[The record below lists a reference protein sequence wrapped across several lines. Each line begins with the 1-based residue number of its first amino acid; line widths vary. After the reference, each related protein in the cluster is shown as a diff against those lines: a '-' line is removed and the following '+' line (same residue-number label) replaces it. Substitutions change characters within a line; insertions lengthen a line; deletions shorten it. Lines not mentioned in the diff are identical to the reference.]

1 MSSRRPSRVDREAVR
16 VPRVERVP
24 RDLRSVTPAAAH
36 YDKETE
42 KEAWASSDKETE
54 EDDWISARK
63 S

>member
-1 MSSRRPSRVDREAVR
+1 MNSRRPVRVDQETVLR
-16 VPRVERVP
+16 VKRVERH
-24 RDLRSVTPAAAH
+24 LRSVTPAAAH